1 MIPTE
6 SLAIGPAMRWLAVA
20 LSSVFVFAVAVITA
34 GDAIFRRL
42 QRRALQR
49 SLNKV
54 GKVVAAILLTFLLPT
69 TFTAQLA
76 YAGQTQT
83 PTPHPETLVA
93 RLAVESL
100 HSFNTKLANRTATPD
115 DLKDAIS
122 KTAMFTD
129 YAHLTGVWKD
139 LDSRYRDTATIEQL
153 KNIPLTQETIVQYQY
168 AMERSGVV
176 ITYQQ
181 AETHLL
187 KMKTNLPQNIPDIL
201 AMGGTHVVM
210 TTMLAHMRTMETNW
224 RLNPTKG
231 PQSCCGTFKTV
242 NRFMED
248 PCSFMHLV
256 AASFAVIGFF
266 GCLPCVFAAG
276 VAEFWGQICDNFL

>member
-1 MIPTE
+1 MNDLVLHHPYTILGIAGLI
-6 SLAIGPAMRWLAVA
+6 SMMLCAVA
-20 LSSVFVFAVAVITA
+20 IEA
-34 GDAIFRRL
+34 GDVLYRRF
-42 QRRALQR
+42 QRVQIKR

-54 GKVVAAILLTFLLPT
+54 GKLFAAILLTFLLPT

-83 PTPHPETLVA
+83 PTPHPHPDTLVA

-100 HSFNTKLANRTATPD
+100 HRFNTKLANRTATPD

-122 KTAMFTD
+122 KTTMFTD

-139 LDSRYRDTATIEQL
+139 LDSRYRDTATTEQL

-210 TTMLAHMRTMETNW
+210 TTMLAHLKTMETNW

-231 PQSCCGTFKTV
+231 PQSCCVTFKTV
-242 NRFMED
+242 NRFLDD

-256 AASFAVIGFF
+256 AASFAVIAFF
-266 GCLPCVFAAG
+266 GCLPCGFAAG
-276 VAEFWGQICDNFL
+276 VAELFGQICDNFL